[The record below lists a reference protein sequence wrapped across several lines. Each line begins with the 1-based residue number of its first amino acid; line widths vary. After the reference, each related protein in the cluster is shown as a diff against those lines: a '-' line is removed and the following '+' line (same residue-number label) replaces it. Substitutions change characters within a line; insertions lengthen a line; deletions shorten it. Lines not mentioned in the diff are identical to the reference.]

1 MVFSNTERY
10 ERHIARHSRTTSLQC
25 PKCYKFFKQKAN
37 LKSHMNVHT
46 DDRPFVCDICKSTFK
61 RKHDLNYHSQ
71 GIQFPVVLYLD
82 GHACHVT
89 LPLSKFCKEN
99 GIVLVLLYPN
109 STHFIQP
116 LDRDFFEP
124 MKTAYA
130 KEVEKW
136 KMSNLPPV
144 RFHPMHVA
152 KVVNAALK
160 HLDLPKIAKDG
171 FRECGLVPFNPDVV
185 NGMEIV
191 KTRKSENLELNLS
204 IDQSRPEDDKDIAN
218 ACAASDYEAAHRIL
232 DHLISPDTLKKF
244 KECKEDRIWSGSLKD
259 KHLFEVWC
267 KVNERCESQSLASS
281 STSIS
286 VDYRDI
292 EIGDP
297 SLSTA
302 GNANQS
308 SDISNSGLL
317 SNEDTRLSGDIA
329 LQDYIIMEKRISR
342 PFGKVSSSNEK
353 DTVTVLFTI
362 SASGELAPPMVVH
375 KGQRISKITAECNV
389 KGWAM
394 GVSENGLMTSEKYKL
409 ALAQWN
415 TEQAGDKLKPRNLA
429 GILTKAV
436 SLLNMENI
444 AKSGFRR
451 CGLLPFDQNGI
462 DDTKF
467 SKALKYDRKTKKIK
481 ESSSN
486 SKETTISL
494 TEYETALRVLQ
505 AHVPP
510 KVLQEFSNHEEKSQW
525 NGTIE
530 NKNLFNFWREI
541 KCRSK
546 SLSINEK
553 VENRSS
559 VEAFENI
566 NDEPMISVNDGD
578 ATVKTS
584 AERNN
589 EDPLKVD
596 DVWIKEEHDMEYEQE
611 YTESTDFSGTA
622 TIASSTELM
631 ETSLTMDCGKSW
643 NGLPSNSE

>member
-1 MVFSNTERY
+1 MDIKIEVEDYHDDLDYNIVKEEYEVQEQSFTNANEDIADSTEAIRIKT
-10 ERHIARHSRTTSLQC
+10 EEIAEDEHKQGVKKKKRMTKYKPYTQEQINNAMEAFRRGKSLNQASALFGVPRTTLFAKVSGKSPEECGAGRRPTL
-25 PKCYKFFKQKAN
+25 PKDMEKELVEWILGCDDKWHPITRDQILDSVQLMCKKFKIANDFTDGRPGYTWFKTFLKRYPELKRRKPKSYCILRCGITIEDVTEWFEETREN
-37 LKSHMNVHT
+37 LKSK
-46 DDRPFVCDICKSTFK
+46 DLLELSPDRVF
-61 RKHDLNYHSQ
+61 N
-71 GIQFPVVLYLD
+71 LD
-82 GHACHVT
+82 EIGVM
-89 LPLSKFCKEN
+89 LS
-99 GIVLVLLYPN
+99 P
-109 STHFIQP
+109 
-116 LDRDFFEP
+116 
-124 MKTAYA
+124 
-130 KEVEKW
+130 
-136 KMSNLPPV
+136 
-144 RFHPMHVA
+144 
-152 KVVNAALK
+152 
-160 HLDLPKIAKDG
+160 
-171 FRECGLVPFNPDVV
+171 
-185 NGMEIV
+185 
-191 KTRKSENLELNLS
+191 KSE
-204 IDQSRPEDDKDIAN
+204 K
-218 ACAASDYEAAHRIL
+218 
-232 DHLISPDTLKKF
+232 
-244 KECKEDRIWSGSLKD
+244 
-259 KHLFEVWC
+259 
-267 KVNERCESQSLASS
+267 
-281 STSIS
+281 
-286 VDYRDI
+286 
-292 EIGDP
+292 
-297 SLSTA
+297 
-302 GNANQS
+302 
-308 SDISNSGLL
+308 
-317 SNEDTRLSGDIA
+317 
-329 LQDYIIMEKRISR
+329 IMEKRISR

-394 GVSENGLMTSEKYKL
+394 GVSENGLMTSEVFYAYITNSFYNWVLEQKIQFPVILYLDEHASYITLELSKFCKSKGIVLVLLYPNATHLIQPADKTFFAPLQQKYKL